1 MHRMEKYVFDE
12 KFEKNIL
19 IVRMRKID
27 CGKTSFVQKIGVNNL
42 FSTLKKAKWVS
53 HIELSTSREAKIQC
67 YLGKQV
73 DFHYPSSID
82 DLDE

>member
-19 IVRMRKID
+19 IVRTRKIE

-42 FSTLKKAKWVS
+42 FSTLKKAK
-53 HIELSTSREAKIQC
+53 
-67 YLGKQV
+67 
-73 DFHYPSSID
+73 
-82 DLDE
+82 

>member
-1 MHRMEKYVFDE
+1 MYFNQRFHLEFFLAVMHRMEKYVFDE

-42 FSTLKKAKWVS
+42 FSTLKKAK
-53 HIELSTSREAKIQC
+53 
-67 YLGKQV
+67 
-73 DFHYPSSID
+73 
-82 DLDE
+82 

>member
-42 FSTLKKAKWVS
+42 FSTLKKAK
-53 HIELSTSREAKIQC
+53 
-67 YLGKQV
+67 
-73 DFHYPSSID
+73 
-82 DLDE
+82 